1 MDFKEIV
8 QRRRSIRR
16 FTEQPVDEQQLN
28 TILRAALMSPT
39 GHSARGWQFVVVGE
53 RDTLDQLAA
62 TKSAGAD
69 FLKEA
74 PVAIVVA
81 YDATASDVWV
91 EDASIAAVT
100 MQYQATELGLGS
112 CWSQIRLRTDADG
125 HSASEAVKSL
135 LSLPETWE
143 VECIIA
149 FGYPAI
155 ERKMQDESRLAWQQV
170 IKK

>member
-1 MDFKEIV
+1 
-8 QRRRSIRR
+8 
-16 FTEQPVDEQQLN
+16 
-28 TILRAALMSPT
+28 MSPT
-39 GHSARGWQFVVVGE
+39 GHSARGWQFVVVSD
-53 RDTLDQLAA
+53 RNTLNQLAA

-74 PVAIVVA
+74 PVAVVVA
-81 YDATASDVWV
+81 YDATSSDVWV

-125 HSASEAVKSL
+125 RSASEAVKSL

-155 ERKMQDESRLAWQQV
+155 ERKMQDGSRLAWQQV